1 MGLPQRFILI
11 LLSIYLYS
19 ASVVNTQQEFKIQS
33 VKLIIE
39 PRNDVT
45 AGTNVTLR
53 CQATVSTSTE
63 KGPIREYTI
72 LKNDK
77 IVYTKTIGSSEDFV
91 YQLHNARVFSTGL
104 YQCKLDI
111 QGDTKLSKAQRL
123 NVQGLS
129 QPDLHLEMNV
139 VNEGEEVQATC
150 IAPGEIGSFIFFFFD
165 NDEQMSRVEGL
176 SNQAKT
182 TFRLSSGGI
191 HKIHCSYKIRTAE
204 DTFPS
209 TKSNNVTVSV
219 KELSITPVLKISPDS
234 TIYEGDHLNISCSA
248 QNFHSSS
255 EGYKLF
261 LSQGTKLL
269 RTGNSTINHN
279 MVAVPK
285 VSEALTFD
293 CRVEMRNVEKYTK
306 KTISVVEL
314 FSVPSLTMFP
324 TEIFQGEIMTLTCNS
339 ERFASQRINREDLE
353 YTLYPSK
360 NLPSSGKPGVFNVK
374 ALQNDFNY
382 TCSAEAKGIKK
393 DSKTL
398 MIRPKVHVSAL
409 KISIEDKVIL
419 KKSITILC
427 QSNGS
432 LPINYTLFKDNV
444 QVGTKVIRERNRQ
457 AVFMDVINKP
467 GEIQYRCE
475 AKNSLHSNK
484 TGSSQHLSVNVI
496 VPLSLMT
503 LTVIPT
509 PLGISEGE
517 DLRFIC
523 SVNGTGPVTFK
534 WYRTGSVVPL
544 QTNTTTE
551 TYSSFLIKPVS
562 KNDSD
567 KYYCEASN
575 GANKVRSENVDV
587 QVLMAL
593 WKKMLIIVACLLLL
607 SVLLLVASMLYIKSK
622 RDRREAAAEL
632 SVKPSSP
639 KSDDPLTVN
648 LTHDTDVYNAA
659 TVKVDRAEVSVWS
672 KRKPETESDDEISKM
687 SNEPNVE
694 YTEVVHARSTD
705 PDRVP
710 LRKGTD
716 TVYSELQNSPHGA
729 ADPPDYGSVE
739 YAELNREQFEISQ
752 YHPQVHS
759 YQDLP
764 EPVD

>member
-1 MGLPQRFILI
+1 MGLPQRFILV

-129 QPDLHLEMNV
+129 QPVLHLEMNV

-509 PLGISEGE
+509 PLEISEGE

-551 TYSSFLIKPVS
+551 TYSSFVIKPVS

-622 RDRREAAAEL
+622 R
-632 SVKPSSP
+632 
-639 KSDDPLTVN
+639 
-648 LTHDTDVYNAA
+648 
-659 TVKVDRAEVSVWS
+659 VKVDRAEVSVWS

>member
-1 MGLPQRFILI
+1 MGLPQRFILT

-19 ASVVNTQQEFKIQS
+19 ATVVNTQQEFKIQS
-33 VKLIIE
+33 VELIIE

-53 CQATVSTSTE
+53 CHATVSTSTG
-63 KGPIREYTI
+63 KGLNREYKI

-91 YQLHNARVFSTGL
+91 YQLHNARVFSAGL

-129 QPDLHLEMNV
+129 QPVLHLAMNV
-139 VNEGEEVQATC
+139 VNEGEEVRATC

-165 NDEQMSRVEGL
+165 NDEQIRRVEEL

-182 TFRLSSGGI
+182 TFRLSSGGV

-219 KELSITPVLKISPDS
+219 KELSITPALKISPDS

-285 VSEALTFD
+285 ASEALTFD
-293 CRVEMRNVEKYTK
+293 CRVEVRNVEKYTK

-314 FSVPSLTMFP
+314 FSVPSLTMSP

-339 ERFASQRINREDLE
+339 DRFASQRINREDLE

-382 TCSAEAKGIKK
+382 TCSAEARGIKK

-409 KISIEDKVIL
+409 KILTEDKVIL
-419 KKSITILC
+419 KKSFTILC

-457 AVFMDVINKP
+457 AVFMDVINEP

-484 TGSSQHLSVNVI
+484 TGSSQYLSVNVI
-496 VPLSLMT
+496 VPLSQMT
-503 LTVIPT
+503 LAVIPSSLEI
-509 PLGISEGE
+509 PEGKE
-517 DLRFIC
+517 LHFIC

-551 TYSSFLIKPVS
+551 TYSSFVIKPVS

-567 KYYCEASN
+567 EYYCEASN
-575 GANKVRSENVDV
+575 GANKVRSENVNV
-587 QVLMAL
+587 QVLMPL
-593 WKKMLIIVACLLLL
+593 WKKSLIVVACLLLL
-607 SVLLLVASMLYIKSK
+607 LVLLLVASVLYIKSK
-622 RDRREAAAEL
+622 RDAVSFYDGKEGRVTNGTRH
-632 SVKPSSP
+632 SVASVPADISNRSSYSIP
-639 KSDDPLTVN
+639 
-648 LTHDTDVYNAA
+648 A
-659 TVKVDRAEVSVWS
+659 TV
-672 KRKPETESDDEISKM
+672 
-687 SNEPNVE
+687 
-694 YTEVVHARSTD
+694 
-705 PDRVP
+705 
-710 LRKGTD
+710 
-716 TVYSELQNSPHGA
+716 
-729 ADPPDYGSVE
+729 
-739 YAELNREQFEISQ
+739 
-752 YHPQVHS
+752 
-759 YQDLP
+759 
-764 EPVD
+764 

>member
-1 MGLPQRFILI
+1 MGLPQRFILV

-129 QPDLHLEMNV
+129 QPVLHLEMNV

-306 KTISVVEL
+306 KAISVVEL

-509 PLGISEGE
+509 PLAISEGE

-534 WYRTGSVVPL
+534 WYRTGSAVPL

-551 TYSSFLIKPVS
+551 TYSSFVIKPVS

-622 RDRREAAAEL
+622 R
-632 SVKPSSP
+632 
-639 KSDDPLTVN
+639 
-648 LTHDTDVYNAA
+648 
-659 TVKVDRAEVSVWS
+659 VKVDRAEVSVWS

-729 ADPPDYGSVE
+729 ADPPDYVSNLHSHTHLQTSLVGLL
-739 YAELNREQFEISQ
+739 AREHVSLFITVIIRLRSC
-752 YHPQVHS
+752 
-759 YQDLP
+759 L
-764 EPVD
+764 

>member
-1 MGLPQRFILI
+1 MGLPQRFILV

-129 QPDLHLEMNV
+129 QPVLHLEMNV

-306 KTISVVEL
+306 KAISVVEL

-509 PLGISEGE
+509 PLAISEGE

-534 WYRTGSVVPL
+534 WYRTGSAVPL

-551 TYSSFLIKPVS
+551 TYSSFVIKPVS

-659 TVKVDRAEVSVWS
+659 TDAVSFYDGKEGRVTNGTRHS
-672 KRKPETESDDEISKM
+672 MASVPADIS
-687 SNEPNVE
+687 N
-694 YTEVVHARSTD
+694 RSSYSI
-705 PDRVP
+705 PA
-710 LRKGTD
+710 
-716 TVYSELQNSPHGA
+716 TV
-729 ADPPDYGSVE
+729 
-739 YAELNREQFEISQ
+739 
-752 YHPQVHS
+752 
-759 YQDLP
+759 
-764 EPVD
+764 

>member
-659 TVKVDRAEVSVWS
+659 TDAVSFYDGKEGRVTNGTRHS
-672 KRKPETESDDEISKM
+672 VASVPADIS
-687 SNEPNVE
+687 N
-694 YTEVVHARSTD
+694 RSSYSI
-705 PDRVP
+705 PA
-710 LRKGTD
+710 
-716 TVYSELQNSPHGA
+716 TV
-729 ADPPDYGSVE
+729 
-739 YAELNREQFEISQ
+739 
-752 YHPQVHS
+752 
-759 YQDLP
+759 
-764 EPVD
+764 

>member
-1 MGLPQRFILI
+1 MGLPQRFILV

-129 QPDLHLEMNV
+129 QPVLHLEMNV

-509 PLGISEGE
+509 PLEISEGE

-551 TYSSFLIKPVS
+551 TYSSFVIKPVS

-705 PDRVP
+705 PDR
-710 LRKGTD
+710 
-716 TVYSELQNSPHGA
+716 GA

>member
-1 MGLPQRFILI
+1 MGLPQRLILT

-19 ASVVNTQQEFKIQS
+19 ATVVNTQQEFKIQS
-33 VKLIIE
+33 VELIIE

-53 CQATVSTSTE
+53 CHATVSTSTG
-63 KGPIREYTI
+63 KGLIREYTI

-129 QPDLHLEMNV
+129 QPVLHLNTNV

-165 NDEQMSRVEGL
+165 NDEQISRVEGL

-182 TFRLSSGGI
+182 TFRLSGADI

-219 KELSITPVLKISPDS
+219 KELSITPELKIFPDS

-248 QNFHSSS
+248 KNVHSSS

-285 VSEALTFD
+285 ASEALTFD
-293 CRVEMRNVEKYTK
+293 CRVVVRNVEKYSEK
-306 KTISVVEL
+306 KISVVEL
-314 FSVPSLTMFP
+314 FSVPSLTMSP
-324 TEIFQGEIMTLTCNS
+324 TEVFQGQIMTLTCNS
-339 ERFASQRINREDLE
+339 DGFASQRINREDLE

-419 KKSITILC
+419 KKSFTILC

-444 QVGTKVIRERNRQ
+444 QVGTKVIREQNRQ
-457 AVFMDVINKP
+457 AVFMDVINEP
-467 GEIQYRCE
+467 GERQYRCE

-496 VPLSLMT
+496 VPLSQMT
-503 LTVIPT
+503 LAVIPSS
-509 PLGISEGE
+509 LKISEGKE
-517 DLRFIC
+517 LNFIC

-551 TYSSFLIKPVS
+551 TYSNLEIKPVS

-567 KYYCEASN
+567 EYYCEASN
-575 GANKVRSENVDV
+575 GANKVRSENVNV
-587 QVLMAL
+587 QVFMAP
-593 WKKMLIIVACLLLL
+593 WKKGLIVVACLLLL
-607 SVLLLVASMLYIKSK
+607 LLLVLLLVASMLNIKSK
-622 RDRREAAAEL
+622 R
-632 SVKPSSP
+632 
-639 KSDDPLTVN
+639 
-648 LTHDTDVYNAA
+648 
-659 TVKVDRAEVSVWS
+659 VKVDRAEVSVWS
-672 KRKPETESDDEISKM
+672 KRKPETESDDEISEV

-705 PDRVP
+705 PARVP

-716 TVYSELQNSPHGA
+716 TVYSELQNSPNGA

-752 YHPQVHS
+752 YDPQVHS

>member
-1 MGLPQRFILI
+1 MGLPQRFILV

-129 QPDLHLEMNV
+129 QPVLHLEMNV

-509 PLGISEGE
+509 PLEISEGE

-551 TYSSFLIKPVS
+551 TYSSFVIKPVS

-622 RDRREAAAEL
+622 REEKQLLNCRL
-632 SVKPSSP
+632 
-639 KSDDPLTVN
+639 
-648 LTHDTDVYNAA
+648 
-659 TVKVDRAEVSVWS
+659 KVDRAEVSVWS

>member
-1 MGLPQRFILI
+1 MGLPQRFILV

-129 QPDLHLEMNV
+129 QPVLHLEMNV

-306 KTISVVEL
+306 KAISVVEL

-509 PLGISEGE
+509 PLAISEGE

-534 WYRTGSVVPL
+534 WYRTGSAVPL

-551 TYSSFLIKPVS
+551 TYSSFVIKPVS

>member
-1 MGLPQRFILI
+1 MGLPQRFILT

-19 ASVVNTQQEFKIQS
+19 ATVVNTQQEFKIQS
-33 VKLIIE
+33 VELIIE

-53 CQATVSTSTE
+53 CHATVSTSTG
-63 KGPIREYTI
+63 KGLNREYKI

-91 YQLHNARVFSTGL
+91 YQLHNARVFSAGL

-129 QPDLHLEMNV
+129 QPVLHLAMNV
-139 VNEGEEVQATC
+139 VNEGEEVRATC

-165 NDEQMSRVEGL
+165 NDEQIRRVEEL

-182 TFRLSSGGI
+182 TFRLSSGGV

-219 KELSITPVLKISPDS
+219 KELSITPALKISPDS

-285 VSEALTFD
+285 ASEALTFD
-293 CRVEMRNVEKYTK
+293 CRVEVRNVEKYTK

-314 FSVPSLTMFP
+314 FSVPSLTMSP

-339 ERFASQRINREDLE
+339 DRFASQRINREDLE

-382 TCSAEAKGIKK
+382 TCSAEARGIKK

-409 KISIEDKVIL
+409 KILTEDKVIL
-419 KKSITILC
+419 KKSFTILC

-457 AVFMDVINKP
+457 AVFMDVINEP

-484 TGSSQHLSVNVI
+484 TGSSQYLSVNVI
-496 VPLSLMT
+496 VPLSQMT
-503 LTVIPT
+503 LAVIPSSLEI
-509 PLGISEGE
+509 PEGKE
-517 DLRFIC
+517 LHFIC

-551 TYSSFLIKPVS
+551 TYSSFVIKPVS

-567 KYYCEASN
+567 EYYCEASN
-575 GANKVRSENVDV
+575 GANKVRSENVNV
-587 QVLMAL
+587 QVLMPL
-593 WKKMLIIVACLLLL
+593 WKKSLIVVACLLLL
-607 SVLLLVASMLYIKSK
+607 LVLLLVASVLYIKSK
-622 RDRREAAAEL
+622 R
-632 SVKPSSP
+632 
-639 KSDDPLTVN
+639 
-648 LTHDTDVYNAA
+648 
-659 TVKVDRAEVSVWS
+659 VKVDRAEVSVWS
-672 KRKPETESDDEISKM
+672 KRKPETESDDEISEV

-705 PDRVP
+705 PARVP

-752 YHPQVHS
+752 YDPQVHS

>member
-1 MGLPQRFILI
+1 MGLPQRFILV

-129 QPDLHLEMNV
+129 QPVLHLEMNV

-306 KTISVVEL
+306 KAISVVEL

-509 PLGISEGE
+509 PLAISEGE

-534 WYRTGSVVPL
+534 WYRTGSAVPL

-551 TYSSFLIKPVS
+551 TYSSFVIKPVS

-632 SVKPSSP
+632 SV
-639 KSDDPLTVN
+639 L
-648 LTHDTDVYNAA
+648 
-659 TVKVDRAEVSVWS
+659 RA
-672 KRKPETESDDEISKM
+672 
-687 SNEPNVE
+687 
-694 YTEVVHARSTD
+694 
-705 PDRVP
+705 
-710 LRKGTD
+710 
-716 TVYSELQNSPHGA
+716 
-729 ADPPDYGSVE
+729 
-739 YAELNREQFEISQ
+739 LNQMT
-752 YHPQVHS
+752 
-759 YQDLP
+759 L
-764 EPVD
+764 

>member
-622 RDRREAAAEL
+622 R
-632 SVKPSSP
+632 
-639 KSDDPLTVN
+639 
-648 LTHDTDVYNAA
+648 
-659 TVKVDRAEVSVWS
+659 VKVDRAEVSVWS